1 MTCASCQ
8 YWNKVVYVEKHDPTG
23 GPPRDSQGVC
33 LRFPPQLHSTPRNG
47 VSLLQSCWPE
57 TESNSIC
64 GEYRQNAKPAMETEV
79 YSCIGASPFRS
90 INPIR
95 SDLPHLTS
103 DSYMPTGKGVGALV
117 LVVLFFVGLWVSIV
131 ICGAFR

>member
-1 MTCASCQ
+1 
-8 YWNKVVYVEKHDPTG
+8 
-23 GPPRDSQGVC
+23 
-33 LRFPPQLHSTPRNG
+33 
-47 VSLLQSCWPE
+47 
-57 TESNSIC
+57 
-64 GEYRQNAKPAMETEV
+64 METEV

-95 SDLPHLTS
+95 SDLPHLTG